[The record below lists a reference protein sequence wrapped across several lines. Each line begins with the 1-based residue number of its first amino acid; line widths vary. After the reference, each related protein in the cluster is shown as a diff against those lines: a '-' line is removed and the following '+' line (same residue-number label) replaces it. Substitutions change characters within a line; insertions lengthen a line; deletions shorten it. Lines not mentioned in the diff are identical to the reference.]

1 MERLRNEPAILGET
15 ALFKFARLSLIL
27 STLLVVAACA
37 GASIPEPLY
46 LSRGESQS
54 EMPAAEPYPVIFVS
68 GSGFAANAPV
78 PEAKRIVIK
87 NATLSIVVN
96 DPAETMDKITAMAE
110 EMGGYVVSANLY
122 QTQLESGIEVPRA
135 SITVRVPAERL
146 NEALDRIESDSE
158 RTLNKTIDS
167 QDVTRDYIDLQSRLR
182 NLEDAEA
189 QLREIMASANKTE
202 DVLSVY
208 NRLVEVRE
216 QIEVIKGQ
224 IQYYEQAAALSSISA
239 ELLVNE
245 AAQPLTIGRWQPVGV
260 ARSAIQSL
268 IDALK
273 FFVSAGIWILLF
285 VLPVLLV
292 IFLPLYGVFRVLRR
306 WRGRRKKTTSP
317 APPAE

>member
-1 MERLRNEPAILGET
+1 M
-15 ALFKFARLSLIL
+15 FKFARLSLIL
-27 STLLVVAACA
+27 STLLVLAACA
-37 GASIPEPLY
+37 GASIPEPVL
-46 LSRGESQS
+46 LTRSESQS
-54 EMPAAEPYPVIFVS
+54 EMPAAEPEAVIFVS

-96 DPAETMDKITAMAE
+96 DPAEKMDKITAMAE

-167 QDVTRDYIDLQSRLR
+167 QDVTRDYTDLQSRLR

-224 IQYYEQAAALSSISA
+224 IQYYEQAAALSAISA

-245 AAQPLTIGRWQPVGV
+245 AVQPLTIGRWQPEGV
-260 ARSAIQSL
+260 ARRAIQSL
-268 IDALK
+268 IDVLK
-273 FFVSAGIWILLF
+273 FFVSAGITILLF
-285 VLPVLLV
+285 VLPVLLI
-292 IFLPLYGVFRVLRR
+292 IFLPLYGIFRVLRR